1 MGMTGDTDDFDSVPG
16 ADIGAVE
23 RHFGDI
29 APEYSA
35 AGSANAMHARARG
48 AADRMWQ
55 KVEED
60 LARIDRVEA
69 DEAHD
74 G

>member
-1 MGMTGDTDDFDSVPG
+1 MTSNIDDFNS
-16 ADIGAVE
+16 VE

-35 AGSANAMHARARG
+35 GSSANAMHARARG

-60 LARIDRVEA
+60 LEKIDRVET
-69 DEAHD
+69 DEADD